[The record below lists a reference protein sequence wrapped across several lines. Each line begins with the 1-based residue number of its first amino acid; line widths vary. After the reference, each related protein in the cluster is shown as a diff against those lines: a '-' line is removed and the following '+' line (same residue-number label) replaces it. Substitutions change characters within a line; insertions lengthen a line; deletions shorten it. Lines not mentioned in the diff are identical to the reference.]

1 MKFYDIVK
9 KIQNEN
15 EGYIILVRCG
25 IFYNA
30 IGKDAVFMQGKFGLG
45 TICIKNEI
53 CKNGI
58 PVSSIE
64 KFIPKLQKSGY
75 SYKIYNYSKE
85 TNKVKELYTI
95 EGKLLEE
102 TRNNI
107 GCEKCAYY
115 NKKSKGIEASIK
127 YLEGI
132 ANGRITL

>member
-9 KIQNEN
+9 KLQNEN
-15 EGYIILVRCG
+15 EGYIILIRCG

-30 IGKDAVFMQGKFGLG
+30 IGKDAVFMQEKFGLG

-64 KFIPKLQKSGY
+64 KFIPRLQESGY

-85 TNKVKELYTI
+85 TNKVNELYVI
-95 EGKLLEE
+95 EGKLSEE
-102 TRNNI
+102 IRDNF
-107 GCEKCAYY
+107 GCEKCVY
-115 NKKSKGIEASIK
+115 NNKNIKGIENSIR

-132 ANGRITL
+132 AKGRIIL